1 LEWLLLCAHYSGIV
15 SADAG
20 YSTVSENLLG
30 GRNGTEKKDAA
41 MSFVSVALQLNDAVT
56 SHQVVDENKFK

>member
-1 LEWLLLCAHYSGIV
+1 LCAHYSGIL

-30 GRNGTEKKDAA
+30 GRSGAEKKDAA
-41 MSFVSVALQLNDAVT
+41 MSFVSTALQVNDAVT
-56 SHQVVDENKFK
+56 SHHVVDEDKFK